1 MKYKTIIL
9 TLAVA
14 SIFASQAFAQSDDD
28 MTQAQRARK
37 DSIEAA
43 TRQEAQ
49 LQNRK
54 DENRMADAKLDR
66 KQTKEKAKEAQ
77 RVENEANDAA
87 QQSKNALKA
96 ERKAQKSRK
105 QADKQAKK
113 ASDARDKS
121 NKN

>member
-9 TLAVA
+9 TLAAA
-14 SIFASQAFAQSDDD
+14 SLFVGQAFAQSGGD
-28 MTQAQRARK
+28 MTQAQRDKK
-37 DSIEAA
+37 DSVEIAA
-43 TRQEAQ
+43 HQEAQ
-49 LQNRK
+49 LQSRK

-66 KQTKEKAKEAQ
+66 KETKAKAKEAQ

-87 QQSKNALKA
+87 HQSKSALKA

-113 ASDARDKS
+113 ASEARDKS

>member
-1 MKYKTIIL
+1 MKYKTILL
-9 TLAVA
+9 TLVGA
-14 SIFASQAFAQSDDD
+14 SFVTVSAFAQSGDD
-28 MTQAQRARK
+28 MTQAQRDRK
-37 DSIEAA
+37 DSVEAA
-43 TRQEAQ
+43 THREAQ

-54 DENRMADAKLDR
+54 DENKMADAKLDR
-66 KQTKEKAKEAQ
+66 KETKAKAKEAQ
-77 RVENEANDAA
+77 RVEKEANEAAHE
-87 QQSKNALKA
+87 SKNALKA

>member
-9 TLAVA
+9 TLAAV
-14 SIFASQAFAQSDDD
+14 SIFAAQVFAQSGDE
-28 MTQAQRARK
+28 MTQAQRNKK
-37 DSIEAA
+37 DSVEAA

-54 DENRMADAKLDR
+54 DESRMADAKLDR
-66 KQTKEKAKEAQ
+66 KETKAKAKEAR

>member
-1 MKYKTIIL
+1 MKYKAIIL
-9 TLAVA
+9 TLAAA
-14 SIFASQAFAQSDDD
+14 SFFTGQAFAQYNNAGD
-28 MTQAQRARK
+28 RK
-37 DSIEAA
+37 DSVEVAA
-43 TRQEAQ
+43 HKEAQ
-49 LQNRK
+49 LQTRT

-66 KQTKEKAKEAQ
+66 KETKAKAKEAQ

-87 QQSKNALKA
+87 HQSKNALTA

-105 QADKQAKK
+105 QANQQAKK